1 MARNRRSAGLNLAA
15 HAAILAPWAGALA
28 ALALVG
34 LLHPLY
40 ALVAGSAAAVLTY
53 GALRARARRVDRL
66 VAYLEDLA
74 DSGGAAPP
82 AAMSPTMDAV
92 ERAVRRLARTQA
104 RRVGDTQARLESVET
119 ILDVL
124 PDPLMI
130 LDAHGRVLRDNEA
143 ARRLVRSRMVG
154 RDISDC
160 LRDPAILEAVDE
172 VLHGANGRTVETV
185 IATPKERRFNARI
198 ESPGEGA
205 GSAAAILLLH
215 DITEMRHLE
224 QMRADFVAN
233 ASHELRTPITTLI
246 GFVETL
252 KGPARDDP
260 KSRERFLDLMHEQAT
275 RMARLVTDL
284 LSLSRIERNVHSAP
298 TDRIHPLPILRRVCT
313 FLEQEARLKK
323 MELRLSVP
331 GAGAHPGDGPV
342 VIGDAEELTQLFQN
356 LVSNAVKYGSE
367 GTPVDIEVGL
377 AAAPLPPAAAHI
389 AAPALKVEVRDRGD
403 GIAPEHIPR
412 LTERFYRVDAAR
424 SRSLG
429 GTGLGLAIVKHVVNR
444 HNGAMTIASKLGEG
458 SRFTVYLPLAR

>member
-1 MARNRRSAGLNLAA
+1 
-15 HAAILAPWAGALA
+15 
-28 ALALVG
+28 
-34 LLHPLY
+34 
-40 ALVAGSAAAVLTY
+40 
-53 GALRARARRVDRL
+53 
-66 VAYLEDLA
+66 
-74 DSGGAAPP
+74 
-82 AAMSPTMDAV
+82 
-92 ERAVRRLARTQA
+92 
-104 RRVGDTQARLESVET
+104 
-119 ILDVL
+119 
-124 PDPLMI
+124 
-130 LDAHGRVLRDNEA
+130 
-143 ARRLVRSRMVG
+143 LVRSRMVG

-185 IATPKERRFNARI
+185 IATPKECRFNARI